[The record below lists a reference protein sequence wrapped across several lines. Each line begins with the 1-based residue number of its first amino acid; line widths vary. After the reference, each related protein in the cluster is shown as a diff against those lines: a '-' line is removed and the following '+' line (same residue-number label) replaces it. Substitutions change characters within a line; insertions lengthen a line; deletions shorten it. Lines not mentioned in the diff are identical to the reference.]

1 MEETILKLQIESI
14 EQQLK
19 KLKAKIFK
27 KKSPKKLSGLYGIFE
42 GKLDFSLKEIKKHE
56 YPTYG
61 KV

>member
-1 MEETILKLQIESI
+1 MEDMIIELQIESI

-19 KLKAKIFK
+19 ILKAKIFK
-27 KKSPKKLSGLYGIFE
+27 KKSPKKLSDLYGIFQ
-42 GKLDFSLKEIKKHE
+42 GKMDFSLEEIKKHE

>member
-1 MEETILKLQIESI
+1 MEDMIIKLQIESI

-19 KLKAKIFK
+19 ILKAKIFK

-42 GKLDFSLKEIKKHE
+42 GKMDFPLKEIKKHK
-56 YPTYG
+56 YPTYS